1 MRFEQYI
8 LNENSGRSKDISF
21 DKTKEM
27 LHKNCSQ
34 ALKAWKKNKGYI
46 YRGSYTKIGKYGYM
60 DSSKFKERTSANTTN
75 EYTVL
80 INHILDS
87 WKQYPKRNV
96 ICSTDD
102 NNAATYGDTYH
113 VFPFDNTKI
122 GVCSNF
128 DIWSSFK
135 NFDQLTDVNS
145 FITDTYGNYD
155 SVKDLEKW
163 LKNTKIGE
171 LDGDILD
178 DKYYRDFLNY
188 NFDMT
193 IYDLFNNILLNPKK
207 NGFKLVNVG
216 TPLPK
221 DREVWFDG
229 KAVMVKYWPKDI
241 MEKLV

>member
-1 MRFEQYI
+1 M
-8 LNENSGRSKDISF
+8 
-21 DKTKEM
+21 KEY
-27 LHKNCSQ
+27 
-34 ALKAWKKNKGYI
+34 A
-46 YRGSYTKIGKYGYM
+46 YM
-60 DSSKFKERTSANTTN
+60 DSSKFKERTSAHTTN
-75 EYTVL
+75 EYTIL
-80 INHILDS
+80 MNHILDS

-102 NNAATYGDTYH
+102 NNATTYGDTYH

-135 NFDQLTDVNS
+135 NFDQLTDVNEL
-145 FITDTYGNYD
+145 INDIYGNYNN
-155 SVKDLEKW
+155 VKDLEKF
-163 LKNTKIGE
+163 LKRTTINDLE
-171 LDGDILD
+171 D
-178 DKYYRDFLNY
+178 DVTDNIYYENLLN
-188 NFDMT
+188 FSSDMT
-193 IYDLFNNILLNPKK
+193 IYNLFNNHVMNPKK

-229 KAVMVKYWPKDI
+229 KAVMVKYQPKDI